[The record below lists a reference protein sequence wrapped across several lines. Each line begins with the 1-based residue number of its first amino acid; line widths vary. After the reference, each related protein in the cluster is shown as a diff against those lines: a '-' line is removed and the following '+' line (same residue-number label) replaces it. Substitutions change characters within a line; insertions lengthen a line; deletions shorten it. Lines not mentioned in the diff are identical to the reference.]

1 MGRFL
6 VILGILG
13 IIGGVAGMA
22 YSILTPIGETL
33 SAVTNLEEQA
43 KALCNTNENLV
54 VEQGASMRNTSGTYG
69 RTTYFYC
76 VNEAGDRREI
86 TSQVSGNVVDGA
98 FGSISQ
104 TLANSLLWT
113 GVIIVSILF
122 IMVGGMMGARRRMKR
137 MGVDGQGLMITVNGQ
152 PIHMNRANVKV
163 VDMQNPTNLAQVGQM
178 MNQMLDSM
186 MPIQP
191 SPAGD
196 IASRLQQLDQLY
208 HSNLISREEYETTR
222 QKILDDLA

>member
-1 MGRFL
+1 
-6 VILGILG
+6 
-13 IIGGVAGMA
+13 
-22 YSILTPIGETL
+22 
-33 SAVTNLEEQA
+33 
-43 KALCNTNENLV
+43 
-54 VEQGASMRNTSGTYG
+54 
-69 RTTYFYC
+69 
-76 VNEAGDRREI
+76 
-86 TSQVSGNVVDGA
+86 
-98 FGSISQ
+98 
-104 TLANSLLWT
+104 
-113 GVIIVSILF
+113 
-122 IMVGGMMGARRRMKR
+122 
-137 MGVDGQGLMITVNGQ
+137 
-152 PIHMNRANVKV
+152 MNRANVKV